1 MLRIPSPVALEVA
14 LERVILSTLFGISC
28 IKMELIYDFV
38 VAKIGMPRKIA
49 AVTPSPGPTSSS
61 CSIRVLLS
69 LDLCDLATIT

>member
-38 VAKIGMPRKIA
+38 VAKIGMPRK
-49 AVTPSPGPTSSS
+49 TLPCS
-61 CSIRVLLS
+61 CGGKPLS
-69 LDLCDLATIT
+69 WPYILQL